1 MKWVNE
7 KKLSFSIYKI
17 YDLENASEAHDDLE
31 GKKTTGK
38 LVLKI

>member
-7 KKLSFSIYKI
+7 KKLVFSIHKI
-17 YDLENASEAHDDLE
+17 YDLSNASDAHDDLE

>member
-1 MKWVNE
+1 MAWVYE
-7 KKLSFSIYKI
+7 KKLTFSIHKV
-17 YDLENASEAHDDLE
+17 YDLANASEAHDDLE